1 MGAYVSMPAAATY
14 LSVIVPA
21 YNEARSIGRAL
32 EAMRAFL
39 DRQPYTYEIIVSADG
54 DDGTREL
61 VAEMAKG
68 DPRLS
73 VIGSTARGGKGMG
86 IRNGVARARGEI
98 IGFADADYKTPI
110 EELAKLL
117 PFFEQGFDVVIG
129 SRATPD
135 SLIERY
141 QPLYRRLGSKVFGF
155 VVHMLMGV
163 GHVPDTQCG
172 FKFFTRQ
179 AAQDIFKRQRVD
191 GYMFD
196 IEILRLAKRLGYR
209 LRNVGV
215 RWKDDGDSRYDPIGG
230 TWKNLKELA
239 RIRFMRY
246 DDLTPTPREA
256 SASSAVAKQGSPVPV
271 PAATAQSTAGAVK

>member
-1 MGAYVSMPAAATY
+1 MPAAATY

-73 VIGSTARGGKGMG
+73 VIGSTERGGKGKG

-117 PFFEQGFDVVIG
+117 PFFEQGYDVVIG

-239 RIRFMRY
+239 QIRFMRY

-271 PAATAQSTAGAVK
+271 PAAAPKSTAGAVK